1 MVGVFKKS
9 SVFINPMHT
18 PIWNNPEAWQNNNMI
33 NFLDCSCKGIKMLQ
47 TYIYLEIDFIPSD
60 RLELQ

>member
-1 MVGVFKKS
+1 
-9 SVFINPMHT
+9 MHT
-18 PIWNNPEAWQNNNMI
+18 AIWNNPEAWQNNNMI
-33 NFLDCSCKGIKMLQ
+33 NFLDCSCKGIKMLR